1 MKPKKQRDAAPVV
14 IKRLR
19 EALAVVPGVKI
30 DLRAM
35 KSINISSG
43 NSKYEYTLKS
53 GSTDDLYRIVPQML
67 DKLAKLEGLR
77 DVATNLDVNPQMKVE
92 IDREKAAVYGIT
104 MDQIRQELFNAFGSR
119 PISTIYTPSNSY
131 QVILETLPEL
141 QSNTDGLVPTASQ
154 DRERTNRPARSG
166 RAPCPHG
173 GSAASASSRSASGRD
188 HLVQPC
194 AWILA
199 RTRP

>member
-1 MKPKKQRDAAPVV
+1 M
-14 IKRLR
+14 I
-19 EALAVVPGVKI
+19 
-30 DLRAM
+30 
-35 KSINISSG
+35 SIA
-43 NSKYEYTLKS
+43 
-53 GSTDDLYRIVPQML
+53 IVPQMV

-77 DVATNLDVNPQMKVE
+77 DVATNLDVTPQMKLE

-104 MDQIRQELFNAFGSR
+104 MDQIRQELFNAFGAR
-119 PISTIYTPSNSY
+119 VISTIYTPSNSF

-141 QSNTDGLVPTASQ
+141 QSNTENLSRLRLKTA
-154 DRERTNRPARSG
+154 ERTNHPARSG
-166 RAPCPHG
+166 RASRPHR
-173 GSAASASSRSASGRD
+173 GSAASASSGPASGRD